1 MSEPEMTPSETPAPT
16 PATAAPEPAAVAPA
30 ASAPSQPYQAPPRA
44 SKLGHMFFIGVF
56 LTLMGVFWRLVEAE
70 EAAGWVTSAWIFA
83 AIVIMLVPI
92 AWHLPDIFRSAASRR
107 GTAFV
112 MVLAT
117 IGLGLFVALFVGWA
131 DITLKKKGK
140 LPEIDLTS
148 SSRFTLDDESMKL
161 LDKVE
166 GTVYAT
172 YLHHATEDE
181 GLRTDAI
188 AQLRVF
194 EAASPHVKFA
204 EVDAV
209 RQPDIAARILKE
221 QGVQGTSSGEDTDL
235 IVLTYAEPGKEVAP
249 GKQKEIKVERWAFT
263 KMSSAGVP
271 KWLGESV
278 VSTGIYELVFQKY
291 KAYATGGHGER
302 SFADD
307 FRDLRDALTRQNI
320 DAVTTPINLATTP
333 KVPDDCE
340 LLFILGP
347 TAPFTPEEAEA
358 VTRWLDQGR
367 TLIFTVD
374 MMDDRSPTGLEAL
387 LEKYGVGTRTNY
399 EVIAPKVGRDMA
411 RGLELVGG
419 MSNQFPVYGDAYG
432 DHPAVRALRSRSGLA
447 TYFFR
452 STYLE
457 VDDKPPADATP
468 EVVCSAPEHEGT
480 GSTPV
485 ALRHTKDRTNFST
498 IMPDRD
504 KVSGKFPLIVTSVRK
519 PKDAAGRDSRIVVS
533 GDTDVFSDRLIG
545 SYPANLD
552 LVRGLVQW
560 GLRREGLVAVSERSL
575 EDPYVTPDEYQKR
588 FALYWPLAVVF
599 LPLIVGGMVWWSRR
613 R

>member
-1 MSEPEMTPSETPAPT
+1 MSEPETTPP
-16 PATAAPEPAAVAPA
+16 APEPAPAPA
-30 ASAPSQPYQAPPRA
+30 AAPPRSAAPSQPYQAPARA
-44 SKLGHMFFIGVF
+44 SKLGHLFFTGLF
-56 LTLMGVFWRLVEAE
+56 LFVTGLFWRFVEE
-70 EAAGWVTSAWIFA
+70 ESGWVTSAWIFLS
-83 AIVIMLVPI
+83 IVAMLVPF
-92 AWHLPDIFRSAASRR
+92 AWHLPDILKSAASRR
-107 GTAFV
+107 GTAFA
-112 MVLAT
+112 MVVVT

-131 DITLKKKGK
+131 DVYLKKKGK
-140 LPEIDLTS
+140 LPALDLTS
-148 SSRFTLDDESMKL
+148 SSRFTLDEESLKL

-172 YLHHATEDE
+172 YLMHATEDE
-181 GLRTDAI
+181 GLRTDALE
-188 AQLRVF
+188 QLRVF
-194 EAASPHVKFA
+194 EAACPKVKFA

-209 RQPDIAARILKE
+209 RKPDVAARILKE

-263 KMSSAGVP
+263 KTSSAGVP

-278 VSTGIYELVFQKY
+278 IASGIYELVFQKY
-291 KAYATGGHGER
+291 KAYTTGGHGER
-302 SFADD
+302 SFNDD
-307 FRDLRDALTRQNI
+307 FRELRGALVTQNI
-320 DAVTTPINLATTP
+320 DVETTPLNLATTP

-358 VTRWLDQGR
+358 VTRWLDQGK
-367 TLIFTVD
+367 TMVFTVD
-374 MMDDRSPTGLEAL
+374 MMEDRSPTGLEAL
-387 LEKYGVGTRTNY
+387 LEKFGVATRSNF

-432 DHPAVRALRSRSGLA
+432 EHPAVRALRSRSGLA

-452 STYLE
+452 STYVE
-457 VDDKPPADATP
+457 IDDKPPAGVTP
-468 EVVCSAPEHEGT
+468 EIVCTAPEHQAT
-480 GSTPV
+480 GATPV
-485 ALRHTKDRTNFST
+485 ALRHTKDRTNYTT
-498 IMPDRD
+498 IMADRD
-504 KVSGKFPLIVTSVRK
+504 KVTGKFPLIVTSVKK
-519 PKDAAGRDSRIVVS
+519 PKDATGRDARVVVS
-533 GDTDVFSDRLIG
+533 GDTDVFSDRVIG

-575 EDPYVTPDEYQKR
+575 EDPYVTPTEYQKR
-588 FALYWPLAVVF
+588 FAFFWPMAVVF